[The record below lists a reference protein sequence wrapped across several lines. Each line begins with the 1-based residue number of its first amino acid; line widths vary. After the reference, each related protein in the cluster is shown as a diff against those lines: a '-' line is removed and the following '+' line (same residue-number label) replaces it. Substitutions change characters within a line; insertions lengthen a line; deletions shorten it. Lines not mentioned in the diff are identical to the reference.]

1 MLQNLV
7 ILCLTFETTF
17 ENMEFLLKIV
27 YYALLAITTLLDVFY
42 FGATLLGLVDPTAV
56 GKKQEDLFMLA
67 ATAVSL
73 AILYKAYTAGH
84 VQGNWGTGIWLVV
97 GAIVSFIVIYVGGML
112 MFGNP
117 RWQ

>member
-1 MLQNLV
+1 MDLV
-7 ILCLTFETTF
+7 HSRFTSETPI

-42 FGATLLGLVDPTAV
+42 FGATILGLIDPSAV

-67 ATAVSL
+67 ATAVWL
-73 AILYKAYTAGH
+73 AILYKAYQAGH

-97 GAIVSFIVIYVGGML
+97 GAIISVIVIYIGGML
-112 MFGNP
+112 VFGKVH
-117 RWQ
+117 WQ

>member
-1 MLQNLV
+1 
-7 ILCLTFETTF
+7 LCFSFETTF
-17 ENMEFLLKIV
+17 ESMEFLLKIV

-42 FGATLLGLVDPTAV
+42 FCATLLGLIDPKSA

-67 ATAVSL
+67 ATAISM
-73 AILYKAYTAGH
+73 AILYKAYQMGH
-84 VQGNWGTGIWLVV
+84 VQGYWGTGIWLVV
-97 GAIVSFIVIYVGGML
+97 EAIITFIVIYVGGML